1 MSKQFETR
9 YAGLSL
15 KDVVCLCAGPC
26 DHEAWEEFVFRVNRP
41 ISLSVMRTASN
52 WGDGSRSVVEDLVQS
67 TYVKLW
73 EDGCRLLRDFAIQYP
88 EAILG
93 YLKKIAT
100 NVTRDYFKHKHNQ
113 SSGGNN
119 HHVSTA
125 DIDPEAGGDVQGSQ
139 EKIAFGVLLNEID
152 EHLKMGLTGPDQ
164 ERDRMIFWLY
174 FRQGMS
180 TREIASLP
188 SVGLGIKGVG
198 SVIERLKAYIR
209 ERILSSPSSFEENE
223 DGEKSKI
230 QQDVVIGLYGSS
242 EFETS
247 VG

>member
-1 MSKQFETR
+1 MSRQSATH
-9 YAGLSL
+9 YSSLSL
-15 KDVVCLCAGPC
+15 KDIVCLCAGPC
-26 DHEAWEEFVFRVNRP
+26 DDQAWEEFVSRVNRP
-41 ISLSVMRTASN
+41 ISLTVLRTATH
-52 WGDGSRSVVEDLVQS
+52 WGDSSRSVVEDLVQS

-100 NVTRDYFKHKHNQ
+100 NVTHDYFKHRNNQ
-113 SSGGNN
+113 SSGGSNP
-119 HHVSTA
+119 HVSTA
-125 DIDPEAGGDVQGSQ
+125 DLEPEAGTAVDGSQ
-139 EKIAFGVLLNEID
+139 DKIAFGVLLNEID
-152 EHLKMGLTGPDQ
+152 EHLKTGMTGPEQ

-188 SVGLGIKGVG
+188 SVGLGTKGVG
-198 SVIERLKAYIR
+198 SVIERLKVYIR
-209 ERILSSPSSFEENE
+209 ERILGAPLSSLENE
-223 DGEKSKI
+223 VVGKSKF

-242 EFETS
+242 ECETS